1 MYKFKMVLIGDAGV
15 GKSCI
20 IHQYIN
26 NYFLESTTSTIGAQ
40 FAIKNVGND
49 VKLDIWDTAGQERF
63 RSLLP
68 MYLKHAD
75 IICIVLSLHDSYES
89 LKSQLQFWTNY
100 IFITPYNF
108 DLSNCEIIVV
118 FTKLD
123 LYPGPTPINEFV
135 TSVVSSSTLNTE
147 NIIYCSSK
155 TVENIAEIHTVISKI
170 VDKLIKSNKNKPY
183 NNHLLLNIGD
193 IQQSSQP
200 QQPQEPQ
207 PSAYSI
213 RGIYNETI
221 NILSKSKSRCY

>member
-20 IHQYIN
+20 INQYIN

-40 FAIKNVGND
+40 FAIKTIGDNA
-49 VKLDIWDTAGQERF
+49 KLDIWDTAGQERF

-123 LYPGPTPINEFV
+123 LYPGPTPIHEFI
-135 TSVVSSSTLNTE
+135 TSVVSSSTLNTD

-155 TVENIAEIHTVISKI
+155 TGENIDEIHSVISKI
-170 VDKLIKSNKNKPY
+170 VKKLIETGKNKPY
-183 NNHLLLNIGD
+183 HNHFILNINETHQQQEQ
-193 IQQSSQP
+193 QQSNG
-200 QQPQEPQ
+200 
-207 PSAYSI
+207 YSI
-213 RGIYNETI
+213 RVIYDETI
-221 NILSKSKSRCY
+221 NILSKTKSRCY

>member
-20 IHQYIN
+20 IHQYVN

-40 FAIKNVGND
+40 FAIKNVGD
-49 VKLDIWDTAGQERF
+49 DAKLDIWDTAGQERF

-75 IICIVLSLHDSYES
+75 IICIVLSLNDSYES
-89 LKSQLQFWTNY
+89 LKLQLQFWTNY

-123 LYPGPTPINEFV
+123 LYTGSIPINEFI
-135 TSVVSSSTLNTE
+135 TSVVSSSTLNTD

-155 TVENIAEIHTVISKI
+155 TGENITEIHIVISKI
-170 VDKLIKSNKNKPY
+170 VKKLIESHKHKPY
-183 NNHLLLNIGD
+183 HDHFILNMNNTSKD
-193 IQQSSQP
+193 ETPP
-200 QQPQEPQ
+200 QTTG
-207 PSAYSI
+207 YSI
-213 RGIYNETI
+213 RGIYDETI
-221 NILSKSKSRCY
+221 NILSKTKSKCY

>member
-40 FAIKNVGND
+40 FAIKNVGDN

-75 IICIVLSLHDSYES
+75 IICIVLSLNDSYES
-89 LKSQLQFWTNY
+89 LKSQLQFWVNY

-123 LYPGPTPINEFV
+123 LYPGPTPIHEFI
-135 TSVVSSSTLNTE
+135 TSVVSSSTLNTD
-147 NIIYCSSK
+147 NIMYCSSK
-155 TVENIAEIHTVISKI
+155 TGENIDEIHSIISKI
-170 VDKLIKSNKNKPY
+170 VKKLIETGKNKPY
-183 NNHLLLNIGD
+183 HNHFILNINETQQQQQQQQ
-193 IQQSSQP
+193 QQSTG
-200 QQPQEPQ
+200 
-207 PSAYSI
+207 YSI
-213 RGIYNETI
+213 RGIYDETI
-221 NILSKSKSRCY
+221 NILSKTKSRCY

>member
-1 MYKFKMVLIGDAGV
+1 MVLIGDAGV

-20 IHQYIN
+20 INQYIN

-40 FAIKNVGND
+40 FAIKTIGDNA
-49 VKLDIWDTAGQERF
+49 KLDIWDTAGQERF

-123 LYPGPTPINEFV
+123 LYPGPTPIHEFI
-135 TSVVSSSTLNTE
+135 TSVVSSSTLNTD

-155 TVENIAEIHTVISKI
+155 TGENIDEIHSVISKI
-170 VDKLIKSNKNKPY
+170 VKKLIETGKNKPY
-183 NNHLLLNIGD
+183 HNHFILNINETHQQQEQ
-193 IQQSSQP
+193 QQSNG
-200 QQPQEPQ
+200 
-207 PSAYSI
+207 YSI
-213 RGIYNETI
+213 RVIYDETI
-221 NILSKSKSRCY
+221 NILSKTKSRCY